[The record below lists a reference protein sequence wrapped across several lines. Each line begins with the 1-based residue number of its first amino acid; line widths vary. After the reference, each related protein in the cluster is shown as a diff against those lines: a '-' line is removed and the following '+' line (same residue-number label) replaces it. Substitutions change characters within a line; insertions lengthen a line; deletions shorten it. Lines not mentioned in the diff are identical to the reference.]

1 MTMFEL
7 LKVLKEKH
15 KLLDKNVK
23 LLEKSRVTDRSDET
37 WEALRELKKD
47 KLAVKDEIERMNK
60 NFNGKSYVN
69 NGIESDF

>member
-1 MTMFEL
+1 MFEL

-15 KLLDKNVK
+15 KLLGKKVQ
-23 LLEKSRVTDRSDET
+23 LLEKSRVTDRSDKT

>member
-7 LKVLKEKH
+7 LKALKEKH

-37 WEALRELKKD
+37 WEVLRE
-47 KLAVKDEIERMNK
+47 
-60 NFNGKSYVN
+60 
-69 NGIESDF
+69 

>member
-1 MTMFEL
+1 MFEL

-15 KLLDKNVK
+15 KLLGKKVQ

>member
-7 LKVLKEKH
+7 LKALKEKH

-37 WEALRELKKD
+37 WEALGELKKD

>member
-1 MTMFEL
+1 MFEL